1 MSRRQDYIARIRYQN
16 DLPPPPCPPKLLNI
30 PVSMQRLVSSSFLSG
45 LVQKQPMNM
54 NVDIDLAMPLDM
66 TEIQGIFDRGD
77 ESGVYPSQV
86 DVLSAKDKVLLR
98 DPLGETGTSKS
109 QPGVSFLRRTEYIS
123 SEIIKQK
130 TSGLYKNKKRVYSLD
145 PEARLKAVEATFD
158 AGNSDATTL
167 RHPKRKGVTVA
178 ETFPILPDSKMF
190 DLMYLSVRMVGSAS
204 LNSQKRKFS
213 DEELSTAL
221 FRRNVMGDDEWM
233 SFYVTDAESS
243 TKLKA
248 KLDTPTETLMPSDV
262 DEEEDNNVYR
272 FSRVQ
277 DNDIDLVLHPTKL
290 EEIAISFSKDHARY
304 LPIIGRTNLKRR
316 RVVKHRQ
323 EQVKEMNVSSI
334 DLSLR
339 EITASESIVRDNERS
354 IYDPVT
360 YPYTELD
367 EEEDEEEEVEEDEE
381 DKEDKDGHE
390 EQQHQEQE
398 ELGEERSSSD

>member
-54 NVDIDLAMPLDM
+54 DVDIDLGMPLDM

-86 DVLSAKDKVLLR
+86 DVLSAKDRALLR
-98 DPLGETGTSKS
+98 DPVGEVGTSKS

-123 SEIIKQK
+123 SETIKQK
-130 TSGLYKNKKRVYSLD
+130 AGGLNKTQKKVYNED

-158 AGNSDATTL
+158 AGNSEATKL
-167 RHPKRKGVTVA
+167 KHPKKRNITVA
-178 ETFPILPDSKMF
+178 ETFPVLPDSKMF

-204 LNSQKRKFS
+204 LNSQKKKLT
-213 DEELSTAL
+213 DDELSTAL
-221 FRRNVMGDDEWM
+221 FRRNVLGDDEWM

-243 TKLKA
+243 NKLKN
-248 KLDTPTETLMPSDV
+248 KLDSPADTLILSEV
-262 DEEEDNNVYR
+262 DDDDNNVYR
-272 FSRVQ
+272 FNRVQ

-290 EEIAISFSKDHARY
+290 EEIAISFSEDHARY

-323 EQVKEMNVSSI
+323 EQVKEMNVASI
-334 DLSLR
+334 DLSVR
-339 EITASESIVRDNERS
+339 EITANESVVRDNERS
-354 IYDPVT
+354 VYDPVT
-360 YPYTELD
+360 YPFTEL
-367 EEEDEEEEVEEDEE
+367 EE
-381 DKEDKDGHE
+381 
-390 EQQHQEQE
+390 EQE
-398 ELGEERSSSD
+398 EVDVDGEENGQAGEEEIEGLADEENLG